1 MTTLDQQHRRAFA
14 AGVALLSVAVI
25 AGWLIAARGNQ
36 PLWVDS
42 WWNSHLVHRHSVP
55 ALEWVAAFTNVVG
68 GFRGATVVV
77 AVVAAALVWTRH
89 VGAAILLVVASSV
102 SAIGVQVLK
111 NALARP
117 RPVEMVVTS
126 DFGSYPS
133 GHTANAATLA
143 VVAFVIV
150 TRIWVA
156 TLGVLWVVLM
166 AFTRTYLHAHWVT
179 DVAGGA
185 LFGTG
190 AALVVVAVV
199 APRLRVGDDDAVAF
213 RER

>member
-1 MTTLDQQHRRAFA
+1 M
-14 AGVALLSVAVI
+14 ALLSVAGV
-25 AGWLIAARGNQ
+25 AGWLIAAGGNQ

-68 GFRGATVVV
+68 GSRGAAVVV
-77 AVVAAALVWTRH
+77 AVAAIALVWTRRLR
-89 VGAAILLVVASSV
+89 AAILLVVGTSV
-102 SAIGVQVLK
+102 SAIGVQLLK

-117 RPVEMVVTS
+117 RPVEMAVTS

-150 TRIWVA
+150 PRIRV
-156 TLGVLWVVLM
+156 TMLGVLWVVLM

-190 AALVVVAVV
+190 AALVVAAFV
-199 APRLRVGDDDAVAF
+199 APRLRIDDDAVAL